1 MKIDSNRRCWLAAYT
16 RSRYEHE
23 VARQFGQKN
32 LEHLLP
38 TYERL
43 SRWSDRIKRSHT
55 PLFPGYVF
63 VRISESERLPVLQT
77 LGVVNLVSVAGE
89 PAILGDDEVDRLRT
103 CLHAADVEPHP
114 YLRVGRRV
122 RVKHGP
128 FAGLEGTLL
137 DKQNARRL
145 VVTIEQI
152 QQSIAINL
160 HTADVEAI

>member
-1 MKIDSNRRCWLAAYT
+1 MKLDGTRRSWLAAYT

-23 VARQFGQKN
+23 VARQFSQKN
-32 LEHLLP
+32 LENLLP

-43 SRWSDRIKRSHT
+43 SRWSDRIKRT
-55 PLFPGYVF
+55 RMPLFPGYVF
-63 VRISESERLPVLQT
+63 VRIDESDRVPVLQT
-77 LGVVNLVSVAGE
+77 LGVVHLVSVAGE
-89 PAILGDDEVDRLRT
+89 PAILSDEEVDRLRA
-103 CLHAADVEPHP
+103 CLQADDVEPHP
-114 YLRVGRRV
+114 YLRVGTRV

-128 FAGLEGTLL
+128 FAGWEGTLV
-137 DKQNARRL
+137 DKQNSRRL

>member
-1 MKIDSNRRCWLAAYT
+1 M
-16 RSRYEHE
+16 
-23 VARQFGQKN
+23 
-32 LEHLLP
+32 EHLLP

-43 SRWSDRIKRSHT
+43 SRWSDRIKRTRT

-63 VRISESERLPVLQT
+63 VRISELERLLVLET
-77 LGVVNLVSVAGE
+77 LGVVHLVSVAGE
-89 PAILGDDEVDRLRT
+89 PAILSDEEVDRLRA
-103 CLHAADVEPHP
+103 CLHADDVEPHP

-128 FAGLEGTLL
+128 FAGWEGTLI
-137 DKQNARRL
+137 DRQYARRL

>member
-1 MKIDSNRRCWLAAYT
+1 MKLDNNRRCWLAAYT

-23 VARQFGQKN
+23 VARQFGQKD

-43 SRWSDRIKRSHT
+43 SRWSDRIKRT
-55 PLFPGYVF
+55 RRPLFPGYVF

-77 LGVVNLVSVAGE
+77 LGVVHLVSVAGE
-89 PAILGDDEVDRLRT
+89 PAILSDEEVDRLRF
-103 CLHAADVEPHP
+103 CLESDVEPHP
-114 YLRVGRRV
+114 YLQLGRRV

-128 FAGLEGTLL
+128 FAGWEGTLI
-137 DKQNARRL
+137 DKQNSRRL

-152 QQSIAINL
+152 QQSVAINL
-160 HTADVEAI
+160 HTADVEAL